1 MKDETKY
8 MEIAGE
14 VIKKAQK
21 AGAEHSEVYFTA
33 SEELSIDIR
42 DQEVETMKKA
52 NEFGIGLRVI
62 KDQKVGFAFT
72 SEIKPESL
80 ENLVREAVANSE
92 KTSVDEYNII
102 PEPSKIY
109 PSVDVYDPDL
119 EHVSIERKIELAK
132 EIEQYGKNFDKRVK
146 ITETCT
152 YEDSKYLIVIVNSKG
167 IESSYRGTF
176 AGAYSYFV
184 AEENGEHQ
192 TGFGM
197 QFSTKIRDLNPKEIG
212 IEGAQKAV
220 SMLGAKNIK
229 SQKAA
234 VVLDPY
240 VMTNFFSIIAPALT
254 ADSVQKDKSLFKGK
268 IGQKVASEL
277 ITIVDDGRMNG
288 GIFSAPFDGEGVAT
302 SETVLINN
310 GILQGFLYNTYT
322 AAKDGVESTGNGVR
336 LSSYRGTPEVGTT
349 NFYLKEGKYSKDK
362 LISEVKKG
370 LYVTEV
376 MGMHTA
382 NPISGDFSIGVAGIW
397 IEDGEFA
404 YPVKGAVIAGNILE
418 FLSSV
423 DFVADDLRF
432 FAGKGAPTVRV
443 SEITISGD

>member
-1 MKDETKY
+1 MDETRY
-8 MEIAGE
+8 IEIADE
-14 VIKKAQK
+14 LIKKAQK
-21 AGAEHSEVYFTA
+21 GGAEHSEVYLTA
-33 SEELSIDIR
+33 SEELTIDVR

-52 NEFGIGLRVI
+52 NEFGVGLRVI
-62 KDQKVGFAFT
+62 KDQKIGFAFT
-72 SEIKPESL
+72 SEVKPESL

-102 PEPSKIY
+102 PEPSEDY
-109 PSVDVYDPDL
+109 PSVDVFDPEL
-119 EHVSIERKIELAK
+119 EHIPIERKIELAK
-132 EIEQYGKNFDKRVK
+132 EIEYHGKAFDKRVK

-152 YEDSKYLIVIVNSKG
+152 YQDSEYVVVVVNSQG
-167 IESSYRGTF
+167 IDVAYKGTF

-184 AEENGEHQ
+184 AEENGEQQ

-197 QFSTKIRDLNPKEIG
+197 QFSTKIDDLNPKDIG

-229 SQKAA
+229 SQRAT
-234 VVLDPY
+234 VILDPY
-240 VMTNFFSIIAPALT
+240 VMTNFYSIIAPALT
-254 ADSVQKDKSLFKGK
+254 ADSVQKDKSLFKGRV
-268 IGQKVASEL
+268 GQKVASNL
-277 ITIVDDGRMNG
+277 VTIVDDGRMSG
-288 GIFSAPFDGEGVAT
+288 GIYSAPFDGEGVAT
-302 SETVLINN
+302 SETVLIKD

-322 AAKDGVESTGNGVR
+322 AAKDGVKSTGNSVR

-349 NFYLKEGKYSKDK
+349 NFYLKGGQHSRDK

-382 NPISGDFSIGVAGIW
+382 NPISGDFSLGVSGIW
-397 IEDGEFA
+397 IENGEFS
-404 YPVKGAVIAGNILE
+404 YPVRGAVIAGNVLE
-418 FLSSV
+418 LLSSI